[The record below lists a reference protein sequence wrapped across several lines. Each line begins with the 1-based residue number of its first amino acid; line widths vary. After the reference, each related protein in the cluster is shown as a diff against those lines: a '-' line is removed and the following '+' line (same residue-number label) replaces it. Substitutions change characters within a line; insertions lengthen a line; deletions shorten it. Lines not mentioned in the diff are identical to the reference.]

1 MNKIIGG
8 LFFACLLAGCNG
20 SDSWDCIKS
29 TGDIHQEEISV
40 DFFNKLDVRHRVQ
53 LIVKQGI
60 DKKVILETGENL
72 RSKINFTVKDSILR
86 IENENSCNLYRNYGE
101 TKVYVTSPDLVE
113 IRNASGLPVLSKGI
127 LKYDRL
133 DLISRK
139 ANIEGEIHNVGDFE
153 LNIDVNKLNVTADGN
168 SAFFIKGQAERAFIG
183 FYTGIPRFEGAD
195 LTMQEL
201 RIFHSS
207 SNDIIVNPQQAIRGK
222 LLSVGNLI
230 SLNQPPVVE
239 VEEFWDGR
247 LIFQD

>member
-1 MNKIIGG
+1 MNKIISG

-29 TGDIHQEEISV
+29 SGDIHREEISV

-72 RSKINFTVKDSILR
+72 RSKINITVKD
-86 IENENSCNLYRNYGE
+86 GE